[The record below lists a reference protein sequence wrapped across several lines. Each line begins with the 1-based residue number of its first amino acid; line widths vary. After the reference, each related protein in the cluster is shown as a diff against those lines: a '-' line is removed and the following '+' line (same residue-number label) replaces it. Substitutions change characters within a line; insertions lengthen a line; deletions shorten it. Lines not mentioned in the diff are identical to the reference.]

1 MFYRYYSNAV
11 SQASKTA
18 ALWFVVVGLMLIG
31 FGMLVWVL
39 KEIFALLAAALFFV
53 FGFFCGVTGIKIYL
67 AQRQLDKMNR
77 GEFESY
83 RKNVRIHREEDIDI

>member
-1 MFYRYYSNAV
+1 MFYKSYTNAV

-18 ALWFVVVGLMLIG
+18 SAWFVVVGLMLIG

-39 KEIFALLAAALFFV
+39 KEIFALLAAALFFMI
-53 FGFFCGVTGIKIYL
+53 GLFCGITGVKIYF

-77 GEFESY
+77 GEFDGY
-83 RKNVRIHREEDIDI
+83 RKNVRIHREEDI

>member
-1 MFYRYYSNAV
+1 MFYRHYTNAV

-18 ALWFVVVGLMLIG
+18 AWWFVVVGLLLIG

-53 FGFFCGVTGIKIYL
+53 VGFFCGVTGIKIYV
-67 AQRQLDKMNR
+67 AQRQIDKISE
-77 GEFESY
+77 GGADGY
-83 RKNVRIHREEDIDI
+83 RKNVRIRMEEDIDL